1 MKVVFDTVVFVR
13 SLINPHSRWGQA
25 VFRYADSYRLF
36 LSRPVLAEIL
46 DVLKRPELT
55 RKFRGLAGMDV
66 ARVIDIL
73 GQAQVVEV
81 AATPRASRDPKD
93 DKVLA
98 TAREAGAAYLVSED
112 EDLLVLE
119 EYEGVKIVDATTFL
133 CILEQGGILEQGK

>member
-1 MKVVFDTVVFVR
+1 VVFDAVVFVR
-13 SLINPHSRWGQA
+13 SLINPHSMWGHA
-25 VFRYADSYRLF
+25 VFHHADSYSLF

-55 RKFRGLAGMDV
+55 RKFRSLQGMDM

-81 AATPRASRDPKD
+81 AAAPKASRDPKD
-93 DKVLA
+93 DKFLA
-98 TAREAGAAYLVSED
+98 TAHAAGAAYLVSED

-119 EYEGVKIVDATTFL
+119 EYEGVKIVDTTTFL
-133 CILEQGGILEQGK
+133 RILEQGEEG